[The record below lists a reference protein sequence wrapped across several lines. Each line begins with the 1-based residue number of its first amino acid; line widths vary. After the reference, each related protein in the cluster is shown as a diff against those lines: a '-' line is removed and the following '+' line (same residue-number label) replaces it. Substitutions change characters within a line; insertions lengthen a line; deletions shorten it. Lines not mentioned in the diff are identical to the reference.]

1 MRTLFDESHSP
12 NRCLRFKKL
21 CCACDAAKNSQP
33 NCAPMALSSRQMM
46 LRANKVRPG
55 ETLGDVSRENNL
67 AGSARCIY
75 ARASRNRFV
84 GNAHAAKQTDGP
96 PATDSAMA
104 IDRHGRVARRRIP
117 LACIRRA
124 SAGQYSNPGDD
135 PVTKSKHPRSV
146 GDICRDGHCGKRHH
160 LPDRAMSIYSI
171 RPEV

>member
-1 MRTLFDESHSP
+1 MRGTDLDARQRNLHAALPQLVERHLAQP
-12 NRCLRFKKL
+12 
-21 CCACDAAKNSQP
+21 AADAAIAILGKYE
-33 NCAPMALSSRQMM
+33 
-46 LRANKVRPG
+46 PG
-55 ETLGDVSRENNL
+55 
-67 AGSARCIY
+67 II
-75 ARASRNRFV
+75 V

-117 LACIRRA
+117 HACIRRA